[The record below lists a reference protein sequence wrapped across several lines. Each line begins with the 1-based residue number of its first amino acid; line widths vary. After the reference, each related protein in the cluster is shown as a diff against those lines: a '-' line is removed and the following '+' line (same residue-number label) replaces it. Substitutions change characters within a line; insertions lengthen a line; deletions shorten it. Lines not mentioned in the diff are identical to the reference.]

1 MYSNSCGIVGVANRQ
16 TTKYAR
22 KTLQKG
28 RNEMNIT
35 QIMPTIQVTAKK
47 IRLAPYCRVSSDSAD
62 QLHSFAAQIRYYSDF
77 TNKHSEYELVDIYAD
92 EGITGTDM
100 SKRDDFLRLLR
111 DCKKGLIDR
120 IITKSV
126 SRFARNTEELL
137 ETLRMLKSIGVSV
150 YFEEQ
155 GIDTD
160 KMNMEMIVTF
170 PGMAAQQESET
181 ISGNLRWSIRK
192 RMESGEYNCT
202 YPAFGFN
209 QKNGVMTINDTEAI
223 VVRRIFD
230 LYLQGYGLQKI
241 AAILNAEGIPRR
253 EGQSRWYNYTVK
265 YILKNERYMG
275 DAVLQKKYRTDTLPY
290 KQKNNHGERQQYY
303 VENSNPPIISKETF
317 LKAQELLQSKKSP
330 TAKTQSVL
338 KGKIQCPECGWNFR
352 RQKINGKN
360 YWICAGR
367 SSGETDC
374 KHRRVREDMV
384 YEAFISMMYKLKGE
398 RKYLLETLIHQFEQ
412 MQNRASKSNERIRQI
427 DKEIADLGARNLVI
441 SKLHTNG
448 VLNAVAYS
456 AQSSEINNKIALL
469 RAERKKKL
477 AEDEDDELLDTLKT
491 LNEIIEEY
499 QLANEF
505 DEELFEQIV
514 ERITVNDNTSIT
526 FHLIGGV
533 DLTEEINEKGR
544 CKSA

>member
-1 MYSNSCGIVGVANRQ
+1 
-16 TTKYAR
+16 
-22 KTLQKG
+22 
-28 RNEMNIT
+28 MNIT
-35 QIMPTIQVTAKK
+35 QIMPTVQITAKK

-100 SKRDDFLRLLR
+100 SKRDDFLRLPR

-209 QKNGVMTINDTEAI
+209 QKNGVMTINETEAI

-241 AAILNAEGIPRR
+241 AALLNAEGIPRR
-253 EGQSRWYNYTVK
+253 EGQSRWYNCTVK

-317 LKAQELLQSKKSP
+317 LKVQEMLRSKKAP
-330 TAKTQSVL
+330 TERTQSVL

-360 YWICAGR
+360 YWICSGR

-374 KHRRVREDMV
+374 KHRRVREDMI

-398 RKYLLETLIHQFEQ
+398 RKYLLEALIHQFEQ

-456 AQSSEINNKIALL
+456 AQSADINNKIAIL